1 MWPTLTSTGG
11 GGLHFQGGKGFDL
24 RGQDSGQQREESQDL
39 PGIKV
44 RTLMEG

>member
-1 MWPTLTSTGG
+1 MWQTLTFTGEG
-11 GGLHFQGGKGFDL
+11 AHFRGGKGFDL
-24 RGQDSGQQREESQDL
+24 RREGSGQQREESQAL